1 MIIIVLYMYILTL
14 VSFFLIKDHEDP
26 DAWCSKQ
33 GGNVPVLLINKE
45 HCYLIVGKCIMF
57 KTEVRVLPEAVVA
70 YMATYY
76 LLDFD
81 YPKQYEI
88 GMNVLQ
94 YFISEDSNV
103 PKDIAVS
110 FNSQLSSYKQFKAEA
125 I

>member
-1 MIIIVLYMYILTL
+1 MVT
-14 VSFFLIKDHEDP
+14 F
-26 DAWCSKQ
+26 
-33 GGNVPVLLINKE
+33 
-45 HCYLIVGKCIMF
+45 
-57 KTEVRVLPEAVVA
+57 
-70 YMATYY
+70 Y

-94 YFISEDSNV
+94 YFIFEDSNV

-125 I
+125 V